1 MFGLPV
7 CLHFYKRKVEDISVL
22 RFLSWKPA
30 ALQPLIARSNRSNPS
45 TFNES
50 SGIGAIT
57 RLEAAQQR
65 GGLHLLPHRK
75 YRYSPL
81 LTLLSSP
88 AGRVFRGF
96 RCKPLL
102 RSQISPLS
110 GLCLLFR
117 HSVEYCVVFAVLH
130 MQYNVNRSV

>member
-88 AGRVFRGF
+88 AGRVFLGF
-96 RCKPLL
+96 RCKPLRCSVRITFCFL
-102 RSQISPLS
+102 HSLVSAFYFVIQLNIVWF
-110 GLCLLFR
+110 LLFCTC
-117 HSVEYCVVFAVLH
+117 ST
-130 MQYNVNRSV
+130 M

>member
-7 CLHFYKRKVEDISVL
+7 CLHFYKRRLKDISVL

-57 RLEAAQQR
+57 RLEAAQR
-65 GGLHLLPHRK
+65 GGPALVTAPEIL
-75 YRYSPL
+75 SFA
-81 LTLLSSP
+81 LTALLSS
-88 AGRVFRGF
+88 RWDFLCF
-96 RCKPLL
+96 RCKLLL
-102 RSQISPLS
+102 RSHNILLSPLC

-117 HSVEYCVVFAVLH
+117 HSVELCGFCCSAHAV
-130 MQYNVNRSV
+130 Q

>member
-7 CLHFYKRKVEDISVL
+7 CLHFYKRRLKDISVL

-57 RLEAAQQR
+57 RLEAAQR
-65 GGLHLLPHRK
+65 GGPALVTAPEIPLLLLCSDC
-75 YRYSPL
+75 SPL
-81 LTLLSSP
+81 QPGDFLC
-88 AGRVFRGF
+88 F
-96 RCKPLL
+96 RCKLLL
-102 RSQISPLS
+102 RSHNILLSPLS

-117 HSVEYCVVFAVLH
+117 HSVELCGFCCSAHAV
-130 MQYNVNRSV
+130 Q